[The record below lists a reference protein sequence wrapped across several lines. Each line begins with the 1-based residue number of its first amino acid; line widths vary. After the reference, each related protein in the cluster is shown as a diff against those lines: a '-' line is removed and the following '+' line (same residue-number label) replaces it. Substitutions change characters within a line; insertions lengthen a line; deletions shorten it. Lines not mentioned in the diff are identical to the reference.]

1 MEGRTD
7 GNNLPRPCPIAELCW
22 SPASDDVTVLIGSE
36 NEHEEMNDVSL
47 VVASYGRSDRAVGVV
62 GVVGPTRM
70 AYPHA
75 ISTVRY
81 VRGLMNELVDHLYA

>member
-1 MEGRTD
+1 VLQDRAYLGELVGRLATN
-7 GNNLPRPCPIAELCW
+7 G
-22 SPASDDVTVLIGSE
+22 DVTVLIGSE
-36 NEHEEMNDVSL
+36 NEHEEMADVSL
-47 VVASYGRSDRAVGVV
+47 VVASYGRTDRAVGVV
-62 GVVGPTRM
+62 GVIGPTRM